1 VTVVVVNQKD
11 TKVIR
16 PLIYFFYNEWPQ
28 EMQFYR
34 AQMENAARQMRAVII
49 RRGECRREL
58 DSKISEKA
66 FQ

>member
-16 PLIYFFYNEWPQ
+16 PLLFFYNEWPQ

-49 RRGECRREL
+49 RREANAGEL